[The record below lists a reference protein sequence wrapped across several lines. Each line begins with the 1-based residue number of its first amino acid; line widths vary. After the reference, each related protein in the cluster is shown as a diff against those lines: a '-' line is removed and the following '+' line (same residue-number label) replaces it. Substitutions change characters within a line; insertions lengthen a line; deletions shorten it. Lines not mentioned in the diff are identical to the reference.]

1 MCHTSRCI
9 FSGSTTTPTSSY
21 PDAILLS
28 RISREGVFQKSSAIS
43 LLSGIGDSES
53 HGSQVSAEGFEPSP
67 TLPRSGSFGGRRIPF
82 NRPLQLGRCVQN
94 QDHKFATLHAQCTPS
109 CFLYRLDRHR
119 GKEFLFVV
127 GTVFRIG
134 GQQCFQRIVLRPVTL
149 LVPEIKFRM
158 HPIFELVSDGLQLPV
173 DEAARG
179 IASKD
184 KRAVPVCAKAPL
196 TFRNGLSSGDCGT
209 PQYGIGGGEGA
220 CPRRMG
226 VMEMPDRWQG

>member
-1 MCHTSRCI
+1 
-9 FSGSTTTPTSSY
+9 
-21 PDAILLS
+21 
-28 RISREGVFQKSSAIS
+28 
-43 LLSGIGDSES
+43 
-53 HGSQVSAEGFEPSP
+53 
-67 TLPRSGSFGGRRIPF
+67 
-82 NRPLQLGRCVQN
+82 
-94 QDHKFATLHAQCTPS
+94 
-109 CFLYRLDRHR
+109 
-119 GKEFLFVV
+119 VV

-158 HPIFELVSDGLQLPV
+158 HPIFELVSDGLHLPV